1 LFRFGKKKEEFDL
14 REEFQQKYGSRF
26 YDRPLSE
33 QDLFD
38 IINSTIQS
46 RSWYIVIDFLG
57 EYTKTFLNTSVA
69 SKKSIIQFSKEPL
82 INILKK
88 DKPADYLAKENI
100 GKGSFG
106 ELYKVFFAS
115 KKEEEFLKK
124 EEEILER
131 LALLVIT
138 EYQISIY
145 KKSKKSLQSFCC
157 YIFAYYIK
165 EWGEEEPAKT
175 IAKAIISR
183 NYELLFGGSKLP
195 NTTLGSSFKCV
206 YSKT

>member
-1 LFRFGKKKEEFDL
+1 MFFFGKKKEEFDL

-33 QDLFD
+33 QNLFD

-57 EYTKTFLNTSVA
+57 EYAKTFPNTSVA

-88 DKPADYLAKENI
+88 DKPADYLAKEDV

-106 ELYKVFFAS
+106 ELYKAFFAS
-115 KKEEEFLKK
+115 EKEEES
-124 EEEILER
+124 LER

-157 YIFAYYIK
+157 KAFAYYIK

-175 IAKAIISR
+175 VAKAIISR

-195 NTTLGSSFKCV
+195 NTTLGSIFKCV
-206 YSKT
+206 HSKT

>member
-1 LFRFGKKKEEFDL
+1 MFFFKKKEERDL
-14 REEFQQKYGSRF
+14 RKEFQQKYGSRF
-26 YDRPLSE
+26 YEGPLSE

-57 EYTKTFLNTSVA
+57 EYARTFPNTSVA

-88 DKPADYLAKENI
+88 DKPADYLAKEGV

-106 ELYKVFFAS
+106 EVYKAFLAS
-115 KKEEEFLKK
+115 EEES
-124 EEEILER
+124 LER

-145 KKSKKSLQSFCC
+145 KKSLQSFCC
-157 YIFAYYIK
+157 KAFAYYIK

-175 IAKAIISR
+175 VANAIISR

-195 NTTLGSSFKCV
+195 NTTLGSIFKCV
-206 YSKT
+206 HSKT